1 MERRGGGVL
10 GGVSSLAARR
20 WALRVPAATAV
31 TLNESKPV
39 RNYSWCLARRER
51 LGNKGGI
58 ASVLQPLA
66 GSEPSKAAVAVFI
79 RAVGPPPDAILALER
94 GPGVFL
100 IILPLTSAIIGESLA
115 ARQPKR

>member
-1 MERRGGGVL
+1 MGVR
-10 GGVSSLAARR
+10 VLAAI
-20 WALRVPAATAV
+20 AV

-51 LGNKGGI
+51 LGKQSWL

-79 RAVGPPPDAILALER
+79 RAVGPPPDAILALQR
-94 GPGVFL
+94 GPVVFL
-100 IILPLTSAIIGESLA
+100 IILPLTSAIISESLA
-115 ARQPKR
+115 ARQPNRS